1 MIFKLKPVGKDYIWG
16 GCRLKNE
23 YGKNI
28 PLSPLAETWECSV
41 HPDGESTADEGE
53 FSGKTLKNILS
64 LHPEYC
70 GTNNK
75 DGMPLLIKLI
85 DAADNLSV
93 QVHPDDEYAML
104 HENQNG
110 KTEMWYVL
118 DADENS
124 CLIYGFDKNYTKSE
138 IEKSL
143 ISGDIIEKLKKIPV
157 RKGDVFFIPAGTVH
171 AIGKGVLVAEIQ
183 QSSNLTYRIYDY
195 NRTDKDGNPRPLHI
209 EKALDVMNLM
219 PAPGYI
225 PYGDKLNTTGY
236 SLQTL
241 CECAYFTVK
250 KLDLKNS
257 FTLISDIK
265 SFKIILCTDGG
276 GTISENDNI
285 INFKKG
291 DCIFAAAYSENAEIH
306 GNAEILIISS

>member
-16 GCRLKNE
+16 GNRLKNE

-41 HPDGESTADEGE
+41 HPDGESIIADGE
-53 FSGKTLKNILS
+53 FSGHTLRDILNM
-64 LHPEYC
+64 HPEYC
-70 GTNNK
+70 GTDNP

-93 QVHPDDEYAML
+93 QVHPDDDYALM

-118 DADENS
+118 DAEENS
-124 CLIYGFDKNYTKSE
+124 CLIYGFENSFTKDE

-143 ISGDIIEKLKKIPV
+143 RNGDIINKLKKVPV

-183 QSSNLTYRIYDY
+183 QNSNLTYRIYDY
-195 NRTDKDGNPRPLHI
+195 DRTDKDGNPRPLHI
-209 EKALDVMNLM
+209 QKALDVMNLS
-219 PAPGYI
+219 PAPWYS
-225 PYGDKLNTTGY
+225 PDDDKIKTIDY
-236 SLQTL
+236 SLETL
-241 CECAYFTVK
+241 CKCQYFKVQ
-250 KLDLKNS
+250 KLSLRNN
-257 FTLISDIK
+257 FTLVSDVK
-265 SFKIILCTDGG
+265 SFKIILCTDGEG
-276 GTISENDNI
+276 FISENGSI
-285 INFKKG
+285 IHFKKG
-291 DCIFAAAYSENAEIH
+291 E
-306 GNAEILIISS
+306 